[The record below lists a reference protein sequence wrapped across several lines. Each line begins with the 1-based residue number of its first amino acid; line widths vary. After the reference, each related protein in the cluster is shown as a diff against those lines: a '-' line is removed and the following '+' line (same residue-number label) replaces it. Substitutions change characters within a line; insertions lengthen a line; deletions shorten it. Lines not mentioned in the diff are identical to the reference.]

1 MDLAK
6 QIIDYLNPLRYL
18 HSTINCEQT
27 EEHTAT
33 HIARHFEEL
42 LLSKQGKTFVT
53 EGWKRGEA
61 ATKAHHEQQF

>member
-1 MDLAK
+1 MDLTK

-18 HSTINCEQT
+18 HSAINCEQT

-33 HIARHFEEL
+33 HIARHSEEL

-53 EGWKRGEA
+53 EG
-61 ATKAHHEQQF
+61 

>member
-1 MDLAK
+1 MDLTK

-18 HSTINCEQT
+18 HSTINCKQT

-33 HIARHFEEL
+33 HIARHSEEL

-53 EGWKRGEA
+53 EG
-61 ATKAHHEQQF
+61 